1 MTRSLIHVRIDDEH
15 LERLNKVTT
24 RLHISRT
31 QALNT
36 GMPFLLDRLE
46 AMADALESTIRER
59 E

>member
-1 MTRSLIHVRIDDEH
+1 MTRTLIHVRVNDEH
-15 LERLNKVTT
+15 LERLNQVSL

-31 QALNT
+31 QAINT

-46 AMADALESTIRER
+46 AMADALENTVQER